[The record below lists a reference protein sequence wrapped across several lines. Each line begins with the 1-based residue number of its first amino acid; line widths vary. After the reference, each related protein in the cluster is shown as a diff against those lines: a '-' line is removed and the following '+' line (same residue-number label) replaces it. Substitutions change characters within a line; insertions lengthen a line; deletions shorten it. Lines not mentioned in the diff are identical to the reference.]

1 MQNCGIEQT
10 RDFIIDNFLYGDG
23 DKLAHETSFML
34 EGIID
39 STGILELIT
48 FLEATYQIKIADD
61 EIIPENMDS
70 LESIEKYLVSKLNF
84 RSA

>member
-1 MQNCGIEQT
+1 MQNIRIEQT

-23 DKLAHETSFML
+23 DILKDHTSFMG
-34 EGIID
+34 EGIVD

-48 FLEATYQIKIADD
+48 FLEMTYEIKIKDD

-70 LESIEKYLVSKLNF
+70 LESISLFLTRKFSGQ
-84 RSA
+84 S

>member
-1 MQNCGIEQT
+1 MQNCVIEQT
-10 RDFIIDNFLYGDG
+10 RDFIVDNFLYGDA
-23 DKLAHETSFML
+23 DKLEHNTSFML

-70 LESIEKYLVSKLNF
+70 LESIEKYLCSKLTF

>member
-1 MQNCGIEQT
+1 MQNCCIKQT

-23 DKLAHETSFML
+23 DGLANNTSFMV

-48 FLEATYQIKIADD
+48 FLEMTYQIKIADA
-61 EIIPENMDS
+61 EIIPENMDC
-70 LESIEKYLVSKLNF
+70 LESIEKYLVSKLTF